1 MMSMRLKPRPWQ
13 IVAVCLSFLCGCP
26 SSPATKPS
34 TNVQPFRGQEVNL
47 VVPASLQ
54 LPAIWEVTLQEWMS
68 QTGATIRWSEY
79 SESEPGSLEK
89 LISTPAEA
97 GGRVILFPLRQLS
110 QLDRHL
116 APITAD
122 RTTIDLKDLF
132 KGLRDR
138 VVSRNRTP
146 VAIPISAPVLLCYYR
161 ADLLAAAGLK
171 PPETW
176 DEYQSLLD
184 SLDRWAPGL
193 AAVEPLAPKHRA
205 TLFFARSLAFAK
217 HPENYSVW
225 FDLDSG
231 KPVLQSA
238 GFEDAIAFANRA
250 WSKMPSSI
258 ANLTPEACRIQVLE
272 GKAALAIGVEP
283 TIGADRVTR
292 ADSIEIGVCRLPGSR
307 RVFNPNSNRWDLL
320 PDSAVHAPAIC
331 AFDGLAI
338 SVGASDADAGS
349 AAAWHLLSM
358 LVGDQFESNWA
369 ELPKSPCRE
378 SQTSTATSWNES
390 GLTVEEASQSVDATA
405 QMLRDSQL
413 VADLPLPDA
422 DSYRAATE
430 RLIGK
435 LLFKEVDPP
444 TALRLLQA
452 EFEQIAQNAAAGPL
466 RDNYRRGL
474 GLPKLESSTSAPVAP

>member
-1 MMSMRLKPRPWQ
+1 MMSIRLKPRAWQ

-26 SSPATKPS
+26 GTPATKPS

-47 VVPASLQ
+47 VVPKSLQ
-54 LPAIWEVTLQEWMS
+54 LPALWEVTLQEWMS

-79 SESEPGSLEK
+79 SESEQGSLEE

-122 RTTIDLKDLF
+122 CTTVDLKDLF

-146 VAIPISAPVLLCYYR
+146 VTIPISAPVMLCYYR

-176 DEYQSLLD
+176 DDYQSLLD
-184 SLDRWAPGL
+184 SLERWAPGL
-193 AAVEPLAPKHRA
+193 TAVEPLAPEHRA
-205 TLFFARSLAFAK
+205 TLFFARSLAYVK

-225 FDLDSG
+225 FDLESG

-238 GFEDAIAFANRA
+238 GFEEAITVADRT
-250 WSKMPSSI
+250 WSKMPTSI
-258 ANLTPEACRIQVLE
+258 ASLTPEDCRNQVLE

-283 TIGADRVTR
+283 TIGTDRVTR
-292 ADSIEIGVCRLPGSR
+292 ADSIEIGVCRIPGSR
-307 RVFNPNSNRWDLL
+307 RVFNPNSSRWDTL

-338 SVGASDADAGS
+338 SVGASQADSGN

-378 SQTSTATSWNES
+378 SQTSTATSWHEA
-390 GLTVEEASQSVDATA
+390 GLTVEEASQSVDAIA
-405 QMLRDSQL
+405 LMLRDSQL

-430 RLIGK
+430 RVIGK
-435 LLFKEVDPP
+435 LLSKEVDPP
-444 TALRLLQA
+444 TALQLIQA
-452 EFEQIAQNAAAGPL
+452 EFEQIAKTAAGGPL

-474 GLPKLESSTSAPVAP
+474 GLPKLEATTSVRGTP

>member
-1 MMSMRLKPRPWQ
+1 MMSMRLTPRPWQ
-13 IVAVCLSFLCGCP
+13 IVAVCLGFLCGCP
-26 SSPATKPS
+26 GTPATKPS

-54 LPAIWEVTLQEWMS
+54 LPALWEVTLQEWMS

-89 LISTPAEA
+89 LISIPAEA

-110 QLDRHL
+110 NLDRHL
-116 APITAD
+116 APMTAD
-122 RTTIDLKDLF
+122 LTAIDLKDLF

-146 VAIPISAPVLLCYYR
+146 VAIPISAPVMLCYYR

-176 DEYQSLLD
+176 DDYQSLLD

-193 AAVEPLAPKHRA
+193 TAVEPLAPEHRA

-238 GFEDAIAFANRA
+238 GFEEAIAVADRA
-250 WSKMPSSI
+250 WSKMPSAI
-258 ANLTPEACRIQVLE
+258 ATMTPEDCRKQVLE

-283 TIGADRVTR
+283 TIGVGGVTR
-292 ADSIEIGVCRLPGSR
+292 ADSIELGVCRLPGSR
-307 RVFNPNSNRWDLL
+307 RVFNPNSNRWDTL

-338 SVGASDADAGS
+338 SVGVSQADAGS

-413 VADLPLPDA
+413 VADLPVPDA

-430 RLIGK
+430 RLIGT
-435 LLFKEVDPP
+435 LLSREVDPQ
-444 TALRLLQA
+444 TALRQLQA
-452 EFEQIAQNAAAGPL
+452 EFEQIAKTAAAGPL
-466 RDNYRRGL
+466 RENYRRGL
-474 GLPKLESSTSAPVAP
+474 GLPQLESKN